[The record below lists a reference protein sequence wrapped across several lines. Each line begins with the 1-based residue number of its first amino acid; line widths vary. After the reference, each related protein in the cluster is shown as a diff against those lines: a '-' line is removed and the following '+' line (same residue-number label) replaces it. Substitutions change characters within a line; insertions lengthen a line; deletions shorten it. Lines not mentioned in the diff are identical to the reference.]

1 MSKMIEILAGD
12 GIEYA
17 FDELS
22 INATRTYQGDNDKIP
37 YYEVWELSRNE
48 FDKLAAIKEEDW
60 KNDYGWYRYATG
72 SVMWDTDAI
81 FTVNNH
87 EMVAWKG
94 GRRLDLYD
102 SWRDEPEEEKA
113 AFYHSFQEYER
124 MYMPYKFTCL
134 TEYLCTEMG
143 ASTATNVCA
152 LSVDLAKA
160 NGITL
165 AELFKTYEG

>member
-1 MSKMIEILAGD
+1 MIEILAGD

-17 FDELS
+17 FDELG
-22 INATRTYQGDNDKIP
+22 INATRTYQSNNDKIP
-37 YYEVWELSRNE
+37 YYEVWKLSEDE
-48 FDKLAAIKEEDW
+48 FDKLTAVKEEDW
-60 KNDYGWYRYATG
+60 QDDYGWYRYATG

-102 SWRDEPEEEKA
+102 CWCKEPEEEKA

-124 MYMPYKFTCL
+124 MYMPYKFDCL
-134 TEYLCTEMG
+134 TEYLYTEM
-143 ASTATNVCA
+143 SVSSEKNVCA
-152 LSVDLAKA
+152 LAVDLAKA
-160 NGITL
+160 NGMTL
-165 AELFKTYEG
+165 AELFETYEG